1 MRIIAGL
8 YRGRKLKE
16 FNGREVRPTSDRAR
30 EALFN
35 ILGNI
40 SGDSFLDLYCGT
52 GAVGLEAASR
62 GAEKVT
68 LVDTSKES
76 VTLSRDNAKT
86 LNADVRIVN
95 SDALSFV
102 TRLKEKYDYIFLDPP
117 YAANAEDVLA
127 AIAENE
133 YLKNAYII
141 YEHSGESRGDLCGL
155 KIVDTRRYGVATFDF
170 YEVKK

>member
-16 FNGREVRPTSDRAR
+16 FKGNDVRPTSDRAR

-62 GAEKVT
+62 GAGKVT
-68 LVDTSKES
+68 LVDLSKES
-76 VTLSRDNAKT
+76 VALSRDNAGT
-86 LNADVRIVN
+86 LNAGVQTVN

-117 YAANAEDVLA
+117 YAE
-127 AIAENE
+127 
-133 YLKNAYII
+133 NAYII

>member
-16 FNGREVRPTSDRAR
+16 FKGNDVRPTSDRAR

-62 GAEKVT
+62 GAGKVT
-68 LVDTSKES
+68 LVDLSKES
-76 VTLSRDNAKT
+76 VALSRDNAGT
-86 LNADVRIVN
+86 LNAGVQTVN

-117 YAANAEDVLA
+117 YAANAEEVLA
-127 AIAENE
+127 AIAKNE
-133 YLKNAYII
+133 ILKNAYII

>member
-62 GAEKVT
+62 GAENDT
-68 LVDTSKES
+68 LVDLAKES
-76 VTLSRDNAKT
+76 VTLSRENAKT
-86 LNADVRIVN
+86 LDANVRIVN

-102 TRLKEKYDYIFLDPP
+102 ARLK
-117 YAANAEDVLA
+117 
-127 AIAENE
+127 
-133 YLKNAYII
+133 
-141 YEHSGESRGDLCGL
+141 
-155 KIVDTRRYGVATFDF
+155 
-170 YEVKK
+170 